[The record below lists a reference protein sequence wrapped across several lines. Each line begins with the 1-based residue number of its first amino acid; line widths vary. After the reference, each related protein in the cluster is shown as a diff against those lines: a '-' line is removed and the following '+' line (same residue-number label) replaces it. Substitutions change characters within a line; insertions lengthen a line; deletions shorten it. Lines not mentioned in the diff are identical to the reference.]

1 MTGLFISYAK
11 TKTLSKLLQ
20 AFLEEHPVLA
30 DFYGR
35 APKLDNFEAQMAAK
49 SVQYSLEKRQLLA
62 DCLQHQ
68 YKTLAP
74 DPLIQSQINALKS
87 TSTFCVTTGHQL
99 NLMGGP
105 LYFIYKIISVVNLS
119 KALSKKYPNNR
130 FIPVFWMA
138 SEDHDFKEINHFYH
152 KDECFEWDLDAA
164 GPVGRLST
172 KGLDSM
178 FENFSNSISNDPAAA
193 SLKKIFKTAY
203 LLQTNLADATRSL
216 LYQLFGQDGVIVVD
230 GDDPGLK
237 RMFIPQL
244 KNELETAL
252 LFKSVSSTNKEL
264 KSIDCGFKIQSN
276 PRELNLFYILDGLRE
291 RIVEENGI
299 FRVNN
304 TEMEFGLK
312 SIFNEIDQHPERFSP
327 NVLMRPLYQET
338 ILPNL
343 SYTGGGGELAYWL
356 QLKSYF
362 KNSKVDF
369 PILMHRNSALLITEK
384 QQKTLDALGLS
395 ACDLFLS
402 DDELTA
408 KLTNTLTQISI
419 DLTPQK
425 NHLKQQFQNLYKIAN
440 QTDASFYGA
449 VAAQEQKQ
457 IKGLSNL
464 EKRLLKAEKRKHAV
478 QLEKALKLKAALFP
492 QNTLQERHSNFSS
505 FYSLYG
511 PTFLKSLRADFQPF
525 QQGFYIL
532 SL

>member
-1 MTGLFISYAK
+1 MGFRCCGPCW
-11 TKTLSKLLQ
+11 Q
-20 AFLEEHPVLA
+20 A
-30 DFYGR
+30 
-35 APKLDNFEAQMAAK
+35 
-49 SVQYSLEKRQLLA
+49 
-62 DCLQHQ
+62 
-68 YKTLAP
+68 
-74 DPLIQSQINALKS
+74 
-87 TSTFCVTTGHQL
+87 L
-99 NLMGGP
+99 N
-105 LYFIYKIISVVNLS
+105 
-119 KALSKKYPNNR
+119 
-130 FIPVFWMA
+130 
-138 SEDHDFKEINHFYH
+138 
-152 KDECFEWDLDAA
+152 
-164 GPVGRLST
+164 
-172 KGLDSM
+172 
-178 FENFSNSISNDPAAA
+178 
-193 SLKKIFKTAY
+193 KKIFKTAY

-408 KLTNTLTQISI
+408 KVTNSLTQISI

-425 NHLKQQFQNLYKIAN
+425 NHLKQQFQNLYKIASH
-440 QTDASFYGA
+440 TDASFYGA